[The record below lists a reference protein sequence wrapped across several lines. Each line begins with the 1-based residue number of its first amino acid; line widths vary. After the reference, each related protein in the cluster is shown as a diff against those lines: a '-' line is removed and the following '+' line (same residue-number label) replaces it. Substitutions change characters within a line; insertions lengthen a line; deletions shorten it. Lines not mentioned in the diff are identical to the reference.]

1 MNGIMV
7 CRSGNGA
14 PPPPPSKHVLAPQ
27 NEFGMPKITWPNY
40 KRRGIW
46 VDPPLFFQNSHI
58 FPFFLWQTSLSQKLK
73 VSVFGWDEHAFYET
87 KFRRKLKDIRISAP
101 SSVSPFCVLAIPDK
115 TPTSICYPGTSRS
128 NLWFRN

>member
-1 MNGIMV
+1 MFVKTKNV
-7 CRSGNGA
+7 
-14 PPPPPSKHVLAPQ
+14 PKVLKC
-27 NEFGMPKITWPNY
+27 KINHN
-40 KRRGIW
+40 
-46 VDPPLFFQNSHI
+46 LFFSHKHGVPKLGVGGRGPLLGKNSHI